1 MIKAKRVRTLAKSDA
16 STFLR
21 KMAANTEVKAK
32 IKDGYRRLL
41 CDVAREEGLEVSP
54 EELQQALREEKY
66 RLADADLEGV
76 VGGGGWGNLTPT
88 S

>member
-1 MIKAKRVRTLAKSDA
+1 MAKSDA
-16 STFLR
+16 LTFLR

-54 EELQQALREEKY
+54 EELRQALQEEKY
-66 RLADADLEGV
+66 HLADADLEGV
-76 VGGGGWGNLTPT
+76 IGGGSWGGNVTPT